1 MLTLLVSFIS
11 EHKSSLKGDS
21 KKHQKRLTLASELQA
36 SPVLKPLEGTEMRAS
51 IRKAGLF
58 GTASCLSL
66 IAAASWAQEQD
77 DGFLGTLELGE
88 SKREIQTDTAVPI
101 TNIDQEEIND
111 RQANT
116 VAELIDTVPGVTL
129 VNGSTPQGS
138 GINIRGFGAN
148 STFGT
153 DQKVLILIDGATT
166 GSEELYRIGN
176 QLFTDPQ
183 LYKSVSVIRG
193 TVGSFEFGSGVVG
206 GVVQLETKDAS
217 DFTGG
222 EPGFRFRQTLEG
234 YSNGSGFASSSILA
248 WQPNEQTEFLF
259 NYTYRDQDDQKDG
272 NGDTIGNSAFTL
284 PSLLAKGKYSFGDNL
299 EHSIT
304 ASWNQS
310 TSEERDVPYDSFG
323 TSADAFGNVDRDI
336 ETRIGILRYQY
347 RPADND
353 LIDLDV
359 NLSYSEQSI
368 DSSYVPGS
376 SSLEGTPFFPSIRAL
391 ADASHNYE
399 TTKLTIKN
407 TSYFQ
412 TGIASHDLRAGIE
425 FINRERLDA
434 PSAPGGTDRRIA
446 LFAVDDI
453 QIGDQLTITPAL
465 RYETQDIEGDG
476 DTAPFNESYDNNALM
491 GGLSARYEFANGFG
505 IFGGGA
511 YTESL
516 PIIDDLGTP
525 AFMTQPEKSRTW
537 EAGFSFNRG
546 DIFAEGDIIRAK
558 VNFYDT
564 NLRDVTSYN
573 QSNPITGASVLL
585 DKVETHGVE
594 IEASYANVG
603 GFYVDFNANV
613 VSGTETNEN
622 RQESRWRNE
631 PSDSARITFG
641 KRFGETLD
649 VSWELFG
656 ARSGF
661 DSSGDPV
668 AGFGVNTLRASYF
681 PQEGAL
687 AGFEVR
693 AGIENIFDKN
703 YLPNLST
710 RNAPGRNFKLTVA
723 KTF

>member
-1 MLTLLVSFIS
+1 
-11 EHKSSLKGDS
+11 
-21 KKHQKRLTLASELQA
+21 
-36 SPVLKPLEGTEMRAS
+36 MRAP
-51 IRKAGLF
+51 IRKAGLL

-66 IAAASWAQEQD
+66 ITAAAWAQEQD

-259 NYTYRDQDDQKDG
+259 NYTYRDQDDQEDG
-272 NGDTIGNSAFTL
+272 DGEAIGNSAFTL

-304 ASWNQS
+304 ASYNQS

-336 ETRIGILRYQY
+336 DTKIAVLRYQY
-347 RPADND
+347 RPASND

-359 NLSYSEQSI
+359 NLSYSEQKI
-368 DSSYVPGS
+368 ESSYVAGSAACDDNGFASLTPGCFFGPPPAPGTPYD
-376 SSLEGTPFFPSIRAL
+376 SSLQD
-391 ADASHNYE
+391 ADHRYE

-407 TSYFQ
+407 TAYFQ
-412 TGIASHDLRAGIE
+412 TGIASHDLRAGVEI
-425 FINRERLDA
+425 INRDRLDA
-434 PSAPGGTDRRIA
+434 FAAPGGTDRRIA

-453 QIGDQLTITPAL
+453 EIGQQLTISPAL
-465 RYETQDIEGDG
+465 RYETQDLQGDG
-476 DTAPFNESYDNNALM
+476 DTAPFDADYDNNALM
-491 GGLSARYEFANGFG
+491 GGLSARYEFSSGFA

-516 PIIDDLGTP
+516 PIIDDLGNP
-525 AFMTQPEKSRTW
+525 IFSTQSEKARTW

-546 DIFAEGDIIRAK
+546 DIFAEGDIVRAK
-558 VNFYDT
+558 VNFYQT
-564 NLRDVTSYN
+564 SLWDVTSY
-573 QSNPITGASVLL
+573 SSFDPTTFTSLPL
-585 DKVETHGVE
+585 DEVETRGVE
-594 IEASYANVG
+594 LETSYANAAG
-603 GFYVDFNANV
+603 YYVDFNANI
-613 VSGTETNEN
+613 VSGTETSASGV
-622 RQESRWRNE
+622 ESRWRNE
-631 PSDSARITFG
+631 PADSARVTFG

-661 DSSGDPV
+661 DSSDNPI
-668 AGFGVNTLRASYF
+668 AGYGVNTLRASYF
-681 PQEGAL
+681 PQEGTL

>member
-1 MLTLLVSFIS
+1 MRVHLRKITLL
-11 EHKSSLKGDS
+11 
-21 KKHQKRLTLASELQA
+21 
-36 SPVLKPLEGTEMRAS
+36 
-51 IRKAGLF
+51 
-58 GTASCLSL
+58 GTASCLSM
-66 IAAASWAQEQD
+66 IAAGASAQEQD
-77 DGFLGTLELGE
+77 QDEGFLGTLVLGE

-116 VAELIDTVPGVTL
+116 VAELIDSVPGVSL

-148 STFGT
+148 GTFGT
-153 DQKVLILIDGATT
+153 DQKVLILVDGATT
-166 GSEELYRIGN
+166 GAEELYRIGN

-193 TVGSFEFGSGVVG
+193 TVGSFEYGSGVVG

-217 DFTGG
+217 DFTDG

-234 YSNGSGFASSSILA
+234 YSNGDGFASSSILA
-248 WQPNEQTEFLF
+248 WQPNRQTEFLF
-259 NYTYRDQDDQKDG
+259 NYTYRDQGDQEDG
-272 NGDTIGNSAFTL
+272 NSDTIGNSAFTL
-284 PSLLAKGKYSFGDNL
+284 PSLLAKGKYSFGTDL

-304 ASWNQS
+304 ASYNQS

-323 TSADAFGNVDRDI
+323 TTADAFGNVDRDI
-336 ETRIGILRYQY
+336 ETQIGILRYKY
-347 RPADND
+347 RPAGND
-353 LIDLDV
+353 LVDLDV

-368 DSSYVPGS
+368 ESSYVAGS
-376 SSLEGTPFFPSIRAL
+376 SSLEGTPFFPSIQAL
-391 ADASHNYE
+391 ADATHNYE

-434 PSAPGGTDRRIA
+434 ASAPGGTDRRIA
-446 LFAVDDI
+446 VFAVDDI
-453 QIGDQLTITPAL
+453 QIGDQLTITPAV
-465 RYETQDIEGDG
+465 RYETQDIEGDDG
-476 DTAPFNESYDNNALM
+476 AAAPFNESYDNNALM
-491 GGLSARYEFANGFG
+491 GGLSARYEFNSGFA

-525 AFMTQPEKSRTW
+525 VYMTQPEKARTW
-537 EAGFSFNRG
+537 EAGFSYDRG
-546 DIFAEGDIIRAK
+546 DVFAEGDVIRAK
-558 VNFYDT
+558 VNFYKT
-564 NLRDVTSYN
+564 NLWDITSYVSGSPS
-573 QSNPITGASVLL
+573 QPLSE
-585 DKVETHGVE
+585 VETQGVE
-594 IEASYANVG
+594 IEASYANVT
-603 GFYVDFNANV
+603 GFYVDFNANIV
-613 VSGTETNEN
+613 KGTETSATGVETP
-622 RQESRWRNE
+622 WRNE
-631 PSDSARITFG
+631 PSDSARVTVG

-656 ARSGF
+656 AKSGT
-661 DSSGDPV
+661 DSGGDPV
-668 AGFGVNTLRASYF
+668 AGYGVNTLRATYL
-681 PQEGAL
+681 PQDGVFKD
-687 AGFEVR
+687 FEVR

-710 RNAPGRNFKLTVA
+710 RNSPGRNFKLTLA

>member
-1 MLTLLVSFIS
+1 
-11 EHKSSLKGDS
+11 
-21 KKHQKRLTLASELQA
+21 
-36 SPVLKPLEGTEMRAS
+36 MRARTH
-51 IRKAGLF
+51 IAGLL
-58 GTASCLSL
+58 GTASCLGLMASL
-66 IAAASWAQEQD
+66 VWAQEQD

-88 SKREIQTDTAVPI
+88 SKREIQTGTAVPV

-116 VAELIDTVPGVTL
+116 VAELIDSVPGVTL

-138 GINIRGFGAN
+138 GINIRGYGAN
-148 STFGT
+148 GTFGT
-153 DQKVLILIDGATT
+153 DQKVLILVDGATT
-166 GSEELYRIGN
+166 GAEELYRIGN

-193 TVGSFEFGSGVVG
+193 TVGSFEYGSGVVG

-248 WQPNEQTEFLF
+248 WQPNRQTEFLF
-259 NYTYRDQDDQKDG
+259 NYTYRDQSDQKDG

-304 ASWNQS
+304 ATWNQS
-310 TSEERDVPYDSFG
+310 SSEERDVPYDSFG
-323 TSADAFGNVDRDI
+323 TTADAFGNVDREI
-336 ETRIGILRYQY
+336 ETRIAVLRYQY
-347 RPADND
+347 RPAGND
-353 LIDLDV
+353 LVDLDV

-376 SSLEGTPFFPSIRAL
+376 SSLEGTPFFPGIRAL
-391 ADASHNYE
+391 ADATHNYE

-407 TSYFQ
+407 SAYFQ
-412 TGIASHDLRAGIE
+412 TGAASHDLRFGVE
-425 FINRERLDA
+425 FIDRERLDA
-434 PSAPGGTDRRIA
+434 PSAPGGTDRRVA

-453 QIGDQLTITPAL
+453 QFGDRLTVTPAL
-465 RYETQDIEGDG
+465 RYETQDIKGNGDAA
-476 DTAPFNESYDNNALM
+476 APFNASYDNDALM
-491 GGLSARYEFANGFG
+491 GGLSARYEFASGFAV
-505 IFGGGA
+505 FAGGA

-525 AFMTQPEKSRTW
+525 RYMTQPEKSRTW
-537 EAGFSFNRG
+537 EAGFSYDRG
-546 DIFAEGDIIRAK
+546 DIFAAGDALRAK
-558 VNFYDT
+558 VNLYSTD
-564 NLRDVTSYN
+564 LWDITSYVSGTPS
-573 QSNPITGASVLL
+573 QPLS
-585 DKVETHGVE
+585 KVETEGVE
-594 IEASYANVG
+594 IEASYAHAT
-603 GFYVDFNANV
+603 GFYVDFNANIV
-613 VSGTETNEN
+613 NATEF
-622 RQESRWRNE
+622 SAAGIGSPWRNE
-631 PSDSARITFG
+631 PTDSARIALG

-649 VSWELFG
+649 VSWEIFG
-656 ARSGF
+656 AKSGL

-668 AGFGVNTLRASYF
+668 GGYGVNTLRATYL

-687 AGFEVR
+687 AGFELR
-693 AGIENIFDKN
+693 AGIENIFDKA
-703 YLPNLST
+703 YQPNLST
-710 RNAPGRNFKLTVA
+710 RNSPGRNFKLTLA

>member
-1 MLTLLVSFIS
+1 MV
-11 EHKSSLKGDS
+11 
-21 KKHQKRLTLASELQA
+21 
-36 SPVLKPLEGTEMRAS
+36 
-51 IRKAGLF
+51 
-58 GTASCLSL
+58 
-66 IAAASWAQEQD
+66 WAQEQD

-88 SKREIQTDTAVPI
+88 SKREIQTGTSVPV

-116 VAELIDTVPGVTL
+116 VAELIDSVPGVTL

-148 STFGT
+148 GTFGT
-153 DQKVLILIDGATT
+153 DQKVLILVDGATT
-166 GSEELYRIGN
+166 GAEELYRIGN

-193 TVGSFEFGSGVVG
+193 TVGSFEYGSGVVG

-222 EPGFRFRQTLEG
+222 APGFRFRQTLEG

-248 WQPNEQTEFLF
+248 WQPNRQTEFLF

-336 ETRIGILRYQY
+336 ETRIAVLRYQY
-347 RPADND
+347 RPAGND
-353 LIDLDV
+353 LVDLDV

-376 SSLEGTPFFPSIRAL
+376 SSLEGTPFFPGIRAL
-391 ADASHNYE
+391 ADATHNYE

-407 TSYFQ
+407 SAYFQ
-412 TGIASHDLRAGIE
+412 TGAASHDLRFGVE
-425 FINRERLDA
+425 FIDRERLDA
-434 PSAPGGTDRRIA
+434 PSAPGGTDRRFA

-453 QIGDQLTITPAL
+453 QFGDQLTVTPAL
-465 RYETQDIEGDG
+465 RYETQDIKGNGDAA
-476 DTAPFNESYDNNALM
+476 APFNASYDNNALM
-491 GGLSARYEFANGFG
+491 GGLSARYEFASGFAV
-505 IFGGGA
+505 FAGGA

-525 AFMTQPEKSRTW
+525 LYMTQPEKSRTW
-537 EAGFSFNRG
+537 EAGFSYDRG
-546 DIFAEGDIIRAK
+546 DIFAAGDVLRAK
-558 VNFYDT
+558 VNVYSTD
-564 NLRDVTSYN
+564 LWDITSYV
-573 QSNPITGASVLL
+573 SGRPSRPLS
-585 DKVETHGVE
+585 KVETEGVE
-594 IEASYANVG
+594 IEASYAHAT
-603 GFYVDFNANV
+603 GFYVDFNANI
-613 VSGTETNEN
+613 VSATEFNAAGIG
-622 RQESRWRNE
+622 SLWRNE
-631 PSDSARITFG
+631 PTDSAQITLG

-649 VSWELFG
+649 VSWEIFG
-656 ARSGF
+656 AKSGL

-668 AGFGVNTLRASYF
+668 GGYGVNTLRATYQ

-687 AGFEVR
+687 AGFELR
-693 AGIENIFDKN
+693 AGIENIFDKA
-703 YLPNLST
+703 YQPNLST
-710 RNAPGRNFKLTVA
+710 RNSPGRNFKLTLA

>member
-1 MLTLLVSFIS
+1 MGLL
-11 EHKSSLKGDS
+11 
-21 KKHQKRLTLASELQA
+21 
-36 SPVLKPLEGTEMRAS
+36 GTV
-51 IRKAGLF
+51 
-58 GTASCLSL
+58 SCLSM
-66 IAAASWAQEQD
+66 IAAGASAQEQD

-88 SKREIQTDTAVPI
+88 SKREIQTDTAVPV

-148 STFGT
+148 GTFGT
-153 DQKVLILIDGATT
+153 DQKVLILVDGATT
-166 GSEELYRIGN
+166 GAEELYRIGN

-193 TVGSFEFGSGVVG
+193 TVGSFEYGSGVVG
-206 GVVQLETKDAS
+206 GVVHLETKDAS

-234 YSNGSGFASSSILA
+234 YSNGNGFASSSILA
-248 WQPNEQTEFLF
+248 WQPNRQTEFLF

-284 PSLLAKGKYSFGDNL
+284 PSLLAKGKYSFGDDL

-304 ASWNQS
+304 ASYNQS

-323 TSADAFGNVDRDI
+323 TTSDSFGNVDRDI
-336 ETRIGILRYQY
+336 ETKIGILRYQY
-347 RPADND
+347 RPAGND

-359 NLSYSEQSI
+359 NLSYSEQKI

-376 SSLEGTPFFPSIRAL
+376 SSLEGTPFFPSIRGL
-391 ADASHNYE
+391 ADATHNYE

-407 TSYFQ
+407 TSYFT
-412 TGIASHDLRAGIE
+412 TGFASHDLRAGIE

-446 LFAVDDI
+446 VFAVDDI
-453 QIGDQLTITPAL
+453 QIGDGLTLTPAI
-465 RYETQDIEGDG
+465 RYETQDIKGDS
-476 DTAPFNESYDNNALM
+476 DAPTPRNASYDNNALM
-491 GGLSARYEFANGFG
+491 GGLSARYEFASGFAV
-505 IFGGGA
+505 FGSGA
-511 YTESL
+511 YTENL

-525 AFMTQPEKSRTW
+525 AYMTQPEKSRTW
-537 EAGFSFNRG
+537 EAGFSYNRG
-546 DIFAEGDIIRAK
+546 DIFAAGDVVRAK
-558 VNFYDT
+558 VNFYKTD
-564 NLRDVTSYN
+564 LWDITSY
-573 QSNPITGASVLL
+573 SSGRPSTPLSE
-585 DKVETHGVE
+585 VETKGVE
-594 IEASYANVG
+594 IEASYASAAG
-603 GFYVDFNANV
+603 YYVDFNANIV
-613 VSGTETNEN
+613 KGTETSATGTEN
-622 RQESRWRNE
+622 RWRNE
-631 PSDSARITFG
+631 PTDSARVTVG

-656 ARSGF
+656 AKSGT

-668 AGFGVNTLRASYF
+668 AGYGVNTLRATYL
-681 PQEGAL
+681 PQEGAFQ
-687 AGFEVR
+687 GFEVR
-693 AGIENIFDKN
+693 AGVENIFDKN

-710 RNAPGRNFKLTVA
+710 RNSPGRNFKLTLA

>member
-1 MLTLLVSFIS
+1 MRVHVQKIGLL
-11 EHKSSLKGDS
+11 
-21 KKHQKRLTLASELQA
+21 
-36 SPVLKPLEGTEMRAS
+36 
-51 IRKAGLF
+51 
-58 GTASCLSL
+58 GTASCLSM
-66 IAAASWAQEQD
+66 IAAGVWAQEQD

-88 SKREIQTDTAVPI
+88 SKREIQTDTAVPV

-116 VAELIDTVPGVTL
+116 VAELIDSVPGVTL

-166 GSEELYRIGN
+166 GAEELYRIGN

-222 EPGFRFRQTLEG
+222 EPGFRFRQTFEG

-272 NGDTIGNSAFTL
+272 NGDTIGNSAFKL
-284 PSLLAKGKYSFGDNL
+284 PSLLAKGKYSFGQDL

-323 TSADAFGNVDRDI
+323 TTADSFGNVDRDI
-336 ETRIGILRYQY
+336 ETQIGILRYQY
-347 RPADND
+347 RPAGND
-353 LIDLDV
+353 LVDLDV

-376 SSLEGTPFFPSIRAL
+376 SSLEGTPFFPGIQAL
-391 ADASHNYE
+391 ADATHNYE

-407 TSYFQ
+407 TAFFQ

-425 FINRERLDA
+425 FINRKRLDA
-434 PSAPGGTDRRIA
+434 PSAPGGTDRRVA

-476 DTAPFNESYDNNALM
+476 NTAPFNESYDNNALM
-491 GGLSARYEFANGFG
+491 GGLSARYEFASGFA

-525 AFMTQPEKSRTW
+525 LYMTQPEKSRTW
-537 EAGFSFNRG
+537 EAGFSYNRG
-546 DIFAEGDIIRAK
+546 DVFAEGDIVRAK

-564 NLRDVTSYN
+564 NLRDITSYVSGRPS
-573 QSNPITGASVLL
+573 QPLSE
-585 DKVETHGVE
+585 VETQGTE
-594 IEASYANVG
+594 IEASYAHAT
-603 GFYVDFNANV
+603 GFYVDFNANIV
-613 VSGTETNEN
+613 NGTETSATGV
-622 RQESRWRNE
+622 ESRWRNE
-631 PSDSARITFG
+631 PADSARLTLG

-649 VSWELFG
+649 VSWEIFG
-656 ARSGF
+656 ARSGTNS
-661 DSSGDPV
+661 DDVQVG
-668 AGFGVNTLRASYF
+668 GYGVNTLRATYL

-687 AGFEVR
+687 QGFEVR
-693 AGIENIFDKN
+693 AGIENIFDKT

-710 RNAPGRNFKLTVA
+710 RNSPGRNFKVTLA

>member
-1 MLTLLVSFIS
+1 
-11 EHKSSLKGDS
+11 
-21 KKHQKRLTLASELQA
+21 
-36 SPVLKPLEGTEMRAS
+36 MRAP
-51 IRKAGLF
+51 IQRACLL
-58 GTASCLSL
+58 GTASCISL
-66 IAAASWAQEQD
+66 ITAAAWAQEQD

-88 SKREIQTDTAVPI
+88 SKREIQTGTAVPI
-101 TNIDQEEIND
+101 TSIDQEEIND

-148 STFGT
+148 DTYGN
-153 DQKVLILIDGATT
+153 DQKVLILVDGATT

-176 QLFTDPQ
+176 QLFTDPL
-183 LYKSVSVIRG
+183 LYKNASVIRG

-206 GVVQLETKDAS
+206 GVVKLETKDAS

-222 EPGFRFRQTLEG
+222 VPGFRFRQTLEG
-234 YSNGSGFASSSILA
+234 YSNGNGFASSSLLA
-248 WQPNEQTEFLF
+248 WQPSEQTEFLF
-259 NYTYRDQDDQKDG
+259 NFTYRDQDDQKDG
-272 NGDTIGNSAFTL
+272 DGETIGNSAFTL
-284 PSLLAKGKYSFGDNL
+284 PSLLVKGKYSFGKNL
-299 EHSIT
+299 DHSIT

-310 TSEERDVPYDSFG
+310 LSEERDVPYDSFG
-323 TSADAFGNVDRDI
+323 TSADSFGNVDRDI

-368 DSSYVPGS
+368 DSSYVSGS
-376 SSLEGTPFFPSIRAL
+376 SSLEGTPFIPSIRAL
-391 ADASHNYE
+391 ADATHNYE

-412 TGIASHDLRAGIE
+412 TGVASHDLRAGIE
-425 FINRERLDA
+425 YINRERLDA

-453 QIGDQLTITPAL
+453 QVGDHVTISPAL
-465 RYETQDIEGDG
+465 RYETQHIEGDG
-476 DTAPFNESYDNNALM
+476 ATAPYNANYNNDALM
-491 GGLSARYEFANGFG
+491 GGLSARYEFTSGFA

-516 PIIDDLGTP
+516 PIIDDLGSP

-537 EAGFSFNRG
+537 EAGFSFDGG
-546 DIFAEGDIIRAK
+546 DVFTNGDTVRAK
-558 VNFYDT
+558 VNFYNTD
-564 NLRDVTSYN
+564 LWDVTSYA
-573 QSNPITGASVLL
+573 QSNPITGTSVLL
-585 DKVETHGVE
+585 DEIKTRGVE
-594 IEASYANVG
+594 IEASYANEG
-603 GFYVDFNANV
+603 GFYVDFNANL

-622 RQESRWRNE
+622 GEESRWRNE
-631 PSDSARITFG
+631 PADSARITFG
-641 KRFGETLD
+641 RRFGETLD
-649 VSWELFG
+649 VSWEIFG
-656 ARSGF
+656 AKSGF
-661 DSSGDPV
+661 DSSGDPT
-668 AGFGVNTLRASYF
+668 AGYGVNTLRTSYF
-681 PQEGAL
+681 PQEGPFE
-687 AGFEVR
+687 GFEVR
-693 AGIENIFDKN
+693 AGIENIFDKK

-710 RNAPGRNFKLTVA
+710 RNAPGRNFKVTLA

>member
-1 MLTLLVSFIS
+1 MRTRIQKMGLL
-11 EHKSSLKGDS
+11 
-21 KKHQKRLTLASELQA
+21 
-36 SPVLKPLEGTEMRAS
+36 GTV
-51 IRKAGLF
+51 
-58 GTASCLSL
+58 SCLSM
-66 IAAASWAQEQD
+66 IAAGASAQEQD

-88 SKREIQTDTAVPI
+88 SKREIQTDTAVPV

-148 STFGT
+148 GTFGT
-153 DQKVLILIDGATT
+153 DQKVLILVDGATT
-166 GSEELYRIGN
+166 GAEELYRIGN

-193 TVGSFEFGSGVVG
+193 TVGSFEYGSGVVG
-206 GVVQLETKDAS
+206 GVVHLETKDAS

-234 YSNGSGFASSSILA
+234 YSNGNGFASSSILA
-248 WQPNEQTEFLF
+248 WQPNRQTEFLF

-284 PSLLAKGKYSFGDNL
+284 PSLLAKGKYSFGDDL

-304 ASWNQS
+304 ASYNQS

-323 TSADAFGNVDRDI
+323 TTSDSFGNVDRDI
-336 ETRIGILRYQY
+336 ETKIGILRYQY
-347 RPADND
+347 RPAGND

-359 NLSYSEQSI
+359 NLSYSEQKI

-376 SSLEGTPFFPSIRAL
+376 SSLEGTPFFPSIRGL
-391 ADASHNYE
+391 ADATHNYE

-407 TSYFQ
+407 TSYFT
-412 TGIASHDLRAGIE
+412 TGFASHDLRAGIE

-446 LFAVDDI
+446 VFAVDDI
-453 QIGDQLTITPAL
+453 QIGDGLTLTPAI
-465 RYETQDIEGDG
+465 RYETQDIKGDS
-476 DTAPFNESYDNNALM
+476 DAPTPRNASYDNNALM
-491 GGLSARYEFANGFG
+491 GGLSARYEFASGFAV
-505 IFGGGA
+505 FGSGA
-511 YTESL
+511 YTENL

-525 AFMTQPEKSRTW
+525 AYMTQPEKSRTW
-537 EAGFSFNRG
+537 EAGFSYNRG
-546 DIFAEGDIIRAK
+546 DIFAAGDVVRAK
-558 VNFYDT
+558 VNFYKTD
-564 NLRDVTSYN
+564 LWDITSY
-573 QSNPITGASVLL
+573 SSGRPSTPLSE
-585 DKVETHGVE
+585 VETKGVE
-594 IEASYANVG
+594 IEASYASAAG
-603 GFYVDFNANV
+603 YYVDFNANIV
-613 VSGTETNEN
+613 KGTETSATGTEN
-622 RQESRWRNE
+622 RWRNE
-631 PSDSARITFG
+631 PTDSARVTVG

-656 ARSGF
+656 AKSGT

-668 AGFGVNTLRASYF
+668 AGYGVNTLRATYL
-681 PQEGAL
+681 PQEGAFQ
-687 AGFEVR
+687 GFEVR
-693 AGIENIFDKN
+693 AGVENIFDKN

-710 RNAPGRNFKLTVA
+710 RNSPGRNFKLTLA

>member
-1 MLTLLVSFIS
+1 MV
-11 EHKSSLKGDS
+11 
-21 KKHQKRLTLASELQA
+21 
-36 SPVLKPLEGTEMRAS
+36 
-51 IRKAGLF
+51 
-58 GTASCLSL
+58 
-66 IAAASWAQEQD
+66 WAQEQD

-88 SKREIQTDTAVPI
+88 SKREIQTGTAVPV

-116 VAELIDTVPGVTL
+116 VAELIDSVPGVTL

-138 GINIRGFGAN
+138 GINIRGYGAN
-148 STFGT
+148 GTFGT
-153 DQKVLILIDGATT
+153 DQKVLILVDGATT
-166 GSEELYRIGN
+166 GAEELYRIGN

-193 TVGSFEFGSGVVG
+193 TVGSFEYGSGVVG

-234 YSNGSGFASSSILA
+234 YSNGNGFASSSILA
-248 WQPNEQTEFLF
+248 WQPNRQTEFLF
-259 NYTYRDQDDQKDG
+259 NYTYRDQSDQKDG

-323 TSADAFGNVDRDI
+323 TTADAFGNVDRDI
-336 ETRIGILRYQY
+336 ETRIAVLRYQY
-347 RPADND
+347 RPAGND
-353 LIDLDV
+353 LVDLDV
-359 NLSYSEQSI
+359 NLSYSEQAI

-376 SSLEGTPFFPSIRAL
+376 SSLEGTPFFPGIRAL
-391 ADASHNYE
+391 ADATHNYE

-407 TSYFQ
+407 SAYFQ
-412 TGIASHDLRAGIE
+412 TGAASHDLRFGVE
-425 FINRERLDA
+425 FIERERLDA
-434 PSAPGGTDRRIA
+434 PSAPGGTDRRVA

-453 QIGDQLTITPAL
+453 QFGDQLTVTPAL
-465 RYETQDIEGDG
+465 RYETQDIKGNGDAA
-476 DTAPFNESYDNNALM
+476 APFNASYDNDALM
-491 GGLSARYEFANGFG
+491 GGLSARYEFASGFAV
-505 IFGGGA
+505 FAGGA

-525 AFMTQPEKSRTW
+525 LYMTQPEKSRTW
-537 EAGFSFNRG
+537 EAGFSYDRG
-546 DIFAEGDIIRAK
+546 DIFAAGDALRAK
-558 VNFYDT
+558 VNFYSTD
-564 NLRDVTSYN
+564 LWDITSYVSGTPS
-573 QSNPITGASVLL
+573 QPLS
-585 DKVETHGVE
+585 KVETEGVE
-594 IEASYANVG
+594 IEASYAHAT
-603 GFYVDFNANV
+603 GFYVDFNANI
-613 VSGTETNEN
+613 VSATEF
-622 RQESRWRNE
+622 SAAGIGSPWRNE
-631 PSDSARITFG
+631 PTDSARITLG

-649 VSWELFG
+649 VSWEIFG
-656 ARSGF
+656 AKSGL

-668 AGFGVNTLRASYF
+668 AGYGVNTLRATYL

-687 AGFEVR
+687 AGFELR
-693 AGIENIFDKN
+693 AGIENIFDKA
-703 YLPNLST
+703 YQPNLST
-710 RNAPGRNFKLTVA
+710 RNSPGRNFKLTLA

>member
-1 MLTLLVSFIS
+1 
-11 EHKSSLKGDS
+11 
-21 KKHQKRLTLASELQA
+21 
-36 SPVLKPLEGTEMRAS
+36 MRARTH
-51 IRKAGLF
+51 IAGLL
-58 GTASCLSL
+58 GTASCLGL
-66 IAAASWAQEQD
+66 MASMVWAQEQD

-88 SKREIQTDTAVPI
+88 SKREIQTGTAVPV

-116 VAELIDTVPGVTL
+116 VAELIDSVPGVTL

-138 GINIRGFGAN
+138 GINIRGYGAN
-148 STFGT
+148 GTFGT
-153 DQKVLILIDGATT
+153 DQKVLILVDGATT
-166 GSEELYRIGN
+166 GAEELYRIGN

-193 TVGSFEFGSGVVG
+193 TVGSFEYGSGVVG

-248 WQPNEQTEFLF
+248 WQPNRQTEFLF
-259 NYTYRDQDDQKDG
+259 NYTYRDQSDQKDG

-336 ETRIGILRYQY
+336 ETRIAVLRYQY
-347 RPADND
+347 RPAGND
-353 LIDLDV
+353 LVDLDV

-376 SSLEGTPFFPSIRAL
+376 SSLEGTPFFPGIRAL
-391 ADASHNYE
+391 ADATHNYE

-407 TSYFQ
+407 SAYFQ
-412 TGIASHDLRAGIE
+412 TGAASHDLRFGVE
-425 FINRERLDA
+425 FIDRERLDA
-434 PSAPGGTDRRIA
+434 PSAPGGTDRRVA

-453 QIGDQLTITPAL
+453 QFGDRLTVTPAL
-465 RYETQDIEGDG
+465 RYETQDIKGNGDAA
-476 DTAPFNESYDNNALM
+476 APFNASYDNDALM
-491 GGLSARYEFANGFG
+491 GGLSARYEFASGFAV
-505 IFGGGA
+505 FAGGA

-525 AFMTQPEKSRTW
+525 LYMTQPEKSRTW
-537 EAGFSFNRG
+537 EAGFSYDRG
-546 DIFAEGDIIRAK
+546 DIFAAGDVVRAK
-558 VNFYDT
+558 VNLYSTD
-564 NLRDVTSYN
+564 LWDITSYV
-573 QSNPITGASVLL
+573 SGTPSLPL
-585 DKVETHGVE
+585 SKVETEGVE
-594 IEASYANVG
+594 IEASYAHAT
-603 GFYVDFNANV
+603 GFYVDFNANI
-613 VSGTETNEN
+613 VSATEF
-622 RQESRWRNE
+622 SAAGIGSPWRNE
-631 PSDSARITFG
+631 PTDSARITLG

-649 VSWELFG
+649 VSWEIFG
-656 ARSGF
+656 AKSGL

-668 AGFGVNTLRASYF
+668 GGYGVNTLRATYL

-687 AGFEVR
+687 AGFELR
-693 AGIENIFDKN
+693 AGIENIFDKA
-703 YLPNLST
+703 YQPNLST
-710 RNAPGRNFKLTVA
+710 RNSPGRNFKLTVA

>member
-1 MLTLLVSFIS
+1 MRSRIQKMGLL
-11 EHKSSLKGDS
+11 
-21 KKHQKRLTLASELQA
+21 
-36 SPVLKPLEGTEMRAS
+36 GTV
-51 IRKAGLF
+51 
-58 GTASCLSL
+58 SCLSM
-66 IAAASWAQEQD
+66 IAAGASAQEQD
-77 DGFLGTLELGE
+77 EGFLGTLELGE

-101 TNIDQEEIND
+101 TSIDQEEIND

-148 STFGT
+148 GTFGT
-153 DQKVLILIDGATT
+153 DQKVLILVDGATT
-166 GSEELYRIGN
+166 GAEELYRIGN

-193 TVGSFEFGSGVVG
+193 TVGSFEYGSGVVG

-234 YSNGSGFASSSILA
+234 YSNGNGFASSSILA
-248 WQPNEQTEFLF
+248 WQPNRQTEFLF
-259 NYTYRDQDDQKDG
+259 NYTYRDQDDQEDG

-304 ASWNQS
+304 ASYNQS

-323 TSADAFGNVDRDI
+323 TTSDSFGNVDRDI
-336 ETRIGILRYQY
+336 ETKIGILRYQY
-347 RPADND
+347 RPAGND

-359 NLSYSEQSI
+359 NLSYSEQKI

-391 ADASHNYE
+391 ADATHNYE

-434 PSAPGGTDRRIA
+434 PSAPGGTDRRVA

-453 QIGDQLTITPAL
+453 QIGDQLTITPAI
-465 RYETQDIEGDG
+465 RYETQDIEGDS
-476 DTAPFNESYDNNALM
+476 DAPAPRNASYDNNALM
-491 GGLSARYEFANGFG
+491 GGLSARYEFASGFAV
-505 IFGGGA
+505 FGSGA
-511 YTESL
+511 YTENL

-525 AFMTQPEKSRTW
+525 VYMTQPEKSRTW
-537 EAGFSFNRG
+537 EAGFSYNRS
-546 DIFAEGDIIRAK
+546 DIFAEGDIVRAK
-558 VNFYDT
+558 VNFYKTD
-564 NLRDVTSYN
+564 LWDITSYG
-573 QSNPITGASVLL
+573 SGRPSTLL
-585 DKVETHGVE
+585 SEVETKGVE
-594 IEASYANVG
+594 IEASYASAAG
-603 GFYVDFNANV
+603 YYVDFNANIV
-613 VSGTETNEN
+613 DGTETSSTGV
-622 RQESRWRNE
+622 ESPWRNE
-631 PSDSARITFG
+631 PTDSARVTVG
-641 KRFGETLD
+641 KRFGETMD

-656 ARSGF
+656 AKSGTN
-661 DSSGDPV
+661 SSGDPV
-668 AGFGVNTLRASYF
+668 AGYGVNTLRATYL
-681 PQEGAL
+681 PQEGVFE
-687 AGFEVR
+687 GFEVR

-703 YLPNLST
+703 YLPSLST
-710 RNAPGRNFKLTVA
+710 RNSPGRNFKLTLA

>member
-1 MLTLLVSFIS
+1 MRSRIQKMGLL
-11 EHKSSLKGDS
+11 
-21 KKHQKRLTLASELQA
+21 
-36 SPVLKPLEGTEMRAS
+36 GTV
-51 IRKAGLF
+51 
-58 GTASCLSL
+58 SCLSMV
-66 IAAASWAQEQD
+66 AAGASAQEQD
-77 DGFLGTLELGE
+77 EGFLGTLELGE
-88 SKREIQTDTAVPI
+88 SKREIQTDTAVPV

-148 STFGT
+148 GTFGT
-153 DQKVLILIDGATT
+153 DQKVLILVDGATT
-166 GSEELYRIGN
+166 GAEELYRIGN

-193 TVGSFEFGSGVVG
+193 TVGSFEYGSGVVG

-234 YSNGSGFASSSILA
+234 YSNGNGFASSSILA
-248 WQPNEQTEFLF
+248 WQPNRQTEFLF

-272 NGDTIGNSAFTL
+272 NGDSIGNSAFTL
-284 PSLLAKGKYSFGDNL
+284 PSLLAKGKYSFGDDL

-304 ASWNQS
+304 ASYNQS

-323 TSADAFGNVDRDI
+323 TTSDSFGNVDRDI
-336 ETRIGILRYQY
+336 ETKIGILRYQY
-347 RPADND
+347 RPAGND

-359 NLSYSEQSI
+359 NLSYSEQEI

-376 SSLEGTPFFPSIRAL
+376 SSLEGTPFFPSIRGL
-391 ADASHNYE
+391 ADATHNYE

-412 TGIASHDLRAGIE
+412 TGVASHDLRAGIE

-434 PSAPGGTDRRIA
+434 PSAPGGTDRRVA

-453 QIGDQLTITPAL
+453 QIGDQLTITPAI
-465 RYETQDIEGDG
+465 RYETQDIKGDG
-476 DTAPFNESYDNNALM
+476 DAPAPRNESYDNNALM
-491 GGLSARYEFANGFG
+491 GGLSARYEFASGFAV
-505 IFGGGA
+505 FGSGA
-511 YTESL
+511 YTENL

-525 AFMTQPEKSRTW
+525 AYMTQPEKSRTW
-537 EAGFSFNRG
+537 EAGFSYNRG
-546 DIFAEGDIIRAK
+546 DVFAAGDVVRAK
-558 VNFYDT
+558 VNFYKTD
-564 NLRDVTSYN
+564 LWDITSYVSGSPSRPL
-573 QSNPITGASVLL
+573 QE
-585 DKVETHGVE
+585 VETKGVE
-594 IEASYANVG
+594 IEASYASAAG
-603 GFYVDFNANV
+603 YYVDFNANIV
-613 VSGTETNEN
+613 KGTET
-622 RQESRWRNE
+622 SSLGVDSPWRNE
-631 PSDSARITFG
+631 PTDSARVTVG

-656 ARSGF
+656 AKSGA

-668 AGFGVNTLRASYF
+668 AGYGVNTLRATYL
-681 PQEGAL
+681 PQEGAFQ
-687 AGFEVR
+687 GFEVR
-693 AGIENIFDKN
+693 AGVENIFDKN

-710 RNAPGRNFKLTVA
+710 RNSPGRNFKLTLA

>member
-1 MLTLLVSFIS
+1 MRTRIQKMGLL
-11 EHKSSLKGDS
+11 
-21 KKHQKRLTLASELQA
+21 
-36 SPVLKPLEGTEMRAS
+36 GTV
-51 IRKAGLF
+51 
-58 GTASCLSL
+58 SCLSM
-66 IAAASWAQEQD
+66 IAAGASAQEQE

-88 SKREIQTDTAVPI
+88 SKREIQTDTAVPV

-148 STFGT
+148 GTFGT
-153 DQKVLILIDGATT
+153 DQKVLILVDGATT
-166 GSEELYRIGN
+166 GAEELYRIGN

-193 TVGSFEFGSGVVG
+193 TVGSFEYGSGVVG

-248 WQPNEQTEFLF
+248 WQPNRQTEFLF

-284 PSLLAKGKYSFGDNL
+284 PSLLAKGKYRFGDDL

-304 ASWNQS
+304 ASYNQS

-323 TSADAFGNVDRDI
+323 TTSDSFGNVDRDI
-336 ETRIGILRYQY
+336 ETKIGVLRYQY
-347 RPADND
+347 RPAGND

-359 NLSYSEQSI
+359 NLSYSEQKI

-376 SSLEGTPFFPSIRAL
+376 SSLERSPFFPSIRGL
-391 ADASHNYE
+391 ADASHRYE
-399 TTKLTIKN
+399 TTKLTVKN

-412 TGIASHDLRAGIE
+412 TGIASHDLRAGVE
-425 FINRERLDA
+425 YINRKRLNA
-434 PSAPGGTDRRIA
+434 PSAPGGTDRRVA
-446 LFAVDDI
+446 VFVVDDI
-453 QIGDQLTITPAL
+453 QVTDGLTVTPAV
-465 RYETQDIEGDG
+465 RYETQDIKGDG
-476 DTAPFNESYDNNALM
+476 DAPAPRNTSYDNDALM
-491 GGLSARYEFANGFG
+491 GGLSARYEFSSGFAV
-505 IFGGGA
+505 FGSGA

-525 AFMTQPEKSRTW
+525 VFMTQPEKSRTW
-537 EAGFSFNRG
+537 EAGFSYNRG
-546 DIFAEGDIIRAK
+546 DIFASGDVVRAK
-558 VNFYDT
+558 VNFYKTD
-564 NLRDVTSYN
+564 LWDITSY
-573 QSNPITGASVLL
+573 SSGRPSRPLSE
-585 DKVETHGVE
+585 VETKGVE
-594 IEASYANVG
+594 IEASYASAAG
-603 GFYVDFNANV
+603 YYVDFNANIV
-613 VSGTETNEN
+613 KGTETSSTGA
-622 RQESRWRNE
+622 ESRWRNE
-631 PSDSARITFG
+631 PTDSARVTVG

-656 ARSGF
+656 AKSGT

-668 AGFGVNTLRASYF
+668 AGYGVNTLRATYL
-681 PQEGAL
+681 PQEGVFQ
-687 AGFEVR
+687 GFEVR
-693 AGIENIFDKN
+693 AGVENIFDKN

-710 RNAPGRNFKLTVA
+710 RNSPGRNFKLTLA

>member
-1 MLTLLVSFIS
+1 M
-11 EHKSSLKGDS
+11 
-21 KKHQKRLTLASELQA
+21 ASM
-36 SPVLKPLEGTEMRAS
+36 V
-51 IRKAGLF
+51 
-58 GTASCLSL
+58 
-66 IAAASWAQEQD
+66 WAQEQD

-88 SKREIQTDTAVPI
+88 SKREIQTGTAVPV

-116 VAELIDTVPGVTL
+116 VAELIDSVPGVTL

-138 GINIRGFGAN
+138 GINIRGYGAN
-148 STFGT
+148 GTFGT
-153 DQKVLILIDGATT
+153 DQKVLILVDGATT
-166 GSEELYRIGN
+166 GAEELYRIGN

-193 TVGSFEFGSGVVG
+193 TVGSFEYGSGVVG

-234 YSNGSGFASSSILA
+234 YSNGNGFASSSILA
-248 WQPNEQTEFLF
+248 WQPNRQTEFLF
-259 NYTYRDQDDQKDG
+259 NYTYRDQSDQKDG

-323 TSADAFGNVDRDI
+323 TTADAFGNVDRDI
-336 ETRIGILRYQY
+336 ETRIAVLRYQY
-347 RPADND
+347 RPAGND
-353 LIDLDV
+353 LVDLDV
-359 NLSYSEQSI
+359 NLSYSEQAI

-376 SSLEGTPFFPSIRAL
+376 SSLEGTPFFPGIRAL
-391 ADASHNYE
+391 ADATHNYE

-407 TSYFQ
+407 SAYFQ
-412 TGIASHDLRAGIE
+412 TGAASHDLRFGVE
-425 FINRERLDA
+425 FIERERLDA
-434 PSAPGGTDRRIA
+434 PSAPGGTDRRVA

-453 QIGDQLTITPAL
+453 QFGDQLTVTPAL
-465 RYETQDIEGDG
+465 RYETQDIKGNGDAA
-476 DTAPFNESYDNNALM
+476 APFNASYDNDALM
-491 GGLSARYEFANGFG
+491 GGLSARYEFASGFAV
-505 IFGGGA
+505 FAGGA

-525 AFMTQPEKSRTW
+525 LYMTQPEKSRTW
-537 EAGFSFNRG
+537 EAGFSYDRG
-546 DIFAEGDIIRAK
+546 DIFAAGDALRAK
-558 VNFYDT
+558 VNFYSTD
-564 NLRDVTSYN
+564 LWDITSYVSGTPS
-573 QSNPITGASVLL
+573 QPLS
-585 DKVETHGVE
+585 KVETEGVE
-594 IEASYANVG
+594 IEASYAHAT
-603 GFYVDFNANV
+603 GFYVDFNANI
-613 VSGTETNEN
+613 VSATEF
-622 RQESRWRNE
+622 SAAGIGSPWRNE
-631 PSDSARITFG
+631 PTDSARITLG

-649 VSWELFG
+649 VSWEIFG
-656 ARSGF
+656 AKSGL

-668 AGFGVNTLRASYF
+668 AGYGVNTLRATYL

-687 AGFEVR
+687 AGFELR
-693 AGIENIFDKN
+693 AGIENIFDKA
-703 YLPNLST
+703 YQPNLST
-710 RNAPGRNFKLTVA
+710 RNSPGRNFKLTLA

>member
-1 MLTLLVSFIS
+1 MRSRVQKMGLL
-11 EHKSSLKGDS
+11 
-21 KKHQKRLTLASELQA
+21 
-36 SPVLKPLEGTEMRAS
+36 GTV
-51 IRKAGLF
+51 
-58 GTASCLSL
+58 SCLSM
-66 IAAASWAQEQD
+66 IAAGASAQEQE

-88 SKREIQTDTAVPI
+88 SKREIQTDTAVPV

-148 STFGT
+148 GTYGT
-153 DQKVLILIDGATT
+153 DQKVLILVDGATT
-166 GSEELYRIGN
+166 GAEELYRIGN

-193 TVGSFEFGSGVVG
+193 TVGSFEYGSGVVG

-248 WQPNEQTEFLF
+248 WQPNQQTEFLF

-284 PSLLAKGKYSFGDNL
+284 PSLLAKAKYSFGDDL

-304 ASWNQS
+304 ASYNQS

-323 TSADAFGNVDRDI
+323 TTSTSFGNVDRDI
-336 ETRIGILRYQY
+336 ETKIGVLRYQY
-347 RPADND
+347 RPAGND

-359 NLSYSEQSI
+359 NLSYAEQSI
-368 DSSYVPGS
+368 TSSYVPGS
-376 SSLEGTPFFPSIRAL
+376 SSLERSPFFSGILGL
-391 ADASHNYE
+391 ANATHNYE

-425 FINRERLDA
+425 FIDRKRLDA

-453 QIGDQLTITPAL
+453 QIGEQLTVTPAI
-465 RYETQDIEGDG
+465 RYETQDIKGDG
-476 DTAPFNESYDNNALM
+476 NAPIPRNASYNNNALM
-491 GGLSARYEFANGFG
+491 GGLSARYEFSSGFAV
-505 IFGGGA
+505 FGSGA
-511 YTESL
+511 YTENL

-525 AFMTQPEKSRTW
+525 AYMTQPEKARTW
-537 EAGFSFNRG
+537 EAGFSYNRG
-546 DIFAEGDIIRAK
+546 DVFAEGDVVRAK
-558 VNFYDT
+558 VNFYKTD
-564 NLRDVTSYN
+564 LWDITSYGSGRPSRPL
-573 QSNPITGASVLL
+573 QE
-585 DKVETHGVE
+585 VETKGVE
-594 IEASYANVG
+594 IEASYANVS
-603 GFYVDFNANV
+603 GFYVDFNANIV
-613 VSGTETNEN
+613 KGTET
-622 RQESRWRNE
+622 SSTGVASPWRNE
-631 PSDSARITFG
+631 PTDSARVTVG
-641 KRFGETLD
+641 KRFGEAVD

-656 ARSGF
+656 AKSGT
-661 DSSGDPV
+661 DSSGDAV
-668 AGFGVNTLRASYF
+668 AGYGVNTLRVSYL

-687 AGFEVR
+687 EGFEVR
-693 AGIENIFDKN
+693 AGVENIFDKN

-710 RNAPGRNFKLTVA
+710 RNSPGRNFKLTLA